1 MSLLKILFK
10 DRTHI
15 NDGWPGTPYV
25 FGSDCE
31 LLVKH
36 HLKKMLFLANLRT
49 AMAIQR
55 NLIQKK
61 KKFSF
66 YGTCLL
72 STPCSFS
79 NC

>member
-36 HLKKMLFLANLRT
+36 HLKKNALPSKFEDSYGYT
-49 AMAIQR
+49 EKPYP
-55 NLIQKK
+55 KK
-61 KKFSF
+61 KKILFLWDMSPK
-66 YGTCLL
+66 YPLL
-72 STPCSFS
+72 SF
-79 NC
+79 

>member
-15 NDGWPGTPYV
+15 NDGWPGTPFV

-36 HLKKMLFLANLRT
+36 HLKKNALLSKFEDSYGYT
-49 AMAIQR
+49 EKPYP
-55 NLIQKK
+55 KK
-61 KKFSF
+61 NFSF

-72 STPCSFS
+72 NTPCSFS
-79 NC
+79 DC